1 MLSVGISSGPVNDC
15 GMLHPGSTVLSFSCR
30 EVSGPATLTPLKS
43 CRYNAVWDLSGCV
56 ALHGGGRFREADS
69 CMNEDTD
76 QDGNRKLNRPG
87 ICVISERSET
97 RVLGLSRTL
106 TDTCLVP
113 LGVP

>member
-1 MLSVGISSGPVNDC
+1 MLSVGISSGPVNGC
-15 GMLHPGSTVLSFSCR
+15 GMLYRMSIAPSSSCR
-30 EVSGPATLTPLKS
+30 EVSGLATLTRLKS

-76 QDGNRKLNRPG
+76 QDGNRKRNRPG
-87 ICVISERSET
+87 IYVISERSET